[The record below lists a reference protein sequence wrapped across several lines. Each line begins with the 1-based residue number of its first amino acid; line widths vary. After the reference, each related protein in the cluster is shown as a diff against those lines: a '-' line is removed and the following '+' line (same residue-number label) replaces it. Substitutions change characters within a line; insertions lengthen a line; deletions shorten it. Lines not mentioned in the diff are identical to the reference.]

1 MKGTPFPRGDENV
14 EIEACRLLRSCEA
27 RDAVTVEKA
36 KVKESGTKA
45 KKKKN
50 APDDTPI
57 IQLAL
62 LLDTSNSM
70 DGLIEQAKT
79 QLWSVVN
86 EFITAK
92 QNGKT
97 PYVQVALYEYGKSS
111 LSKEQHYIRRTQPLT
126 RDLDKISEELFAL
139 KTNGGDEYC
148 GAVITRATQDLKWD
162 PSSKI
167 YKAIFIAGNE
177 PFTQGPIEP
186 KQACKDAI
194 TKGIIVNT
202 IHCGAEQAGING
214 GWKNGAMLADGS
226 FMIID
231 QNQAV
236 AHVDAPQDKEIV
248 KLNEALNRTY
258 IVYGKEGKRYK
269 DNQIAQDNN
278 ANGIARSNLAGR
290 AATKASANYWNPNWD
305 VVDWSNQKDFKW
317 EDVKKEDLPKD
328 LQKLSTEELKAHVAK
343 KEAERGEVQTKILK
357 LTKERAEYVAEKRK
371 ELAKEAGKSLGDAVA
386 SAVRKQAATKGVTFG
401 TSN

>member
-1 MKGTPFPRGDENV
+1 MKTTVRIITGAALAALAITF
-14 EIEACRLLRSCEA
+14 ASA

-305 VVDWSNQKDFKW
+305 VVDWSNQKNFKW

-371 ELAKEAGKSLGDAVA
+371 EMAKEAGKSLGDAVA